1 MEIGSIVGRS
11 ITVDV
16 CIEASLKGTFA
27 RVCVEIDDTKP
38 LFLGFHWDPRQPDWQ
53 EFLYQNVGV
62 FCFRCENLKHH
73 FSDCLI
79 PANNGVKHKV
89 AAVMGEGGGT
99 GASVR
104 DGGHTAMASN
114 VPDCMGASMEVDGN
128 SLVGQ
133 RINNLNSEDVFAA
146 SSPSKASEGDET
158 AEFYGLWLA
167 SLVTA

>member
-73 FSDCLI
+73 FFRLFNTC
-79 PANNGVKHKV
+79 K
-89 AAVMGEGGGT
+89 
-99 GASVR
+99 
-104 DGGHTAMASN
+104 
-114 VPDCMGASMEVDGN
+114 
-128 SLVGQ
+128 
-133 RINNLNSEDVFAA
+133 
-146 SSPSKASEGDET
+146 
-158 AEFYGLWLA
+158 
-167 SLVTA
+167 